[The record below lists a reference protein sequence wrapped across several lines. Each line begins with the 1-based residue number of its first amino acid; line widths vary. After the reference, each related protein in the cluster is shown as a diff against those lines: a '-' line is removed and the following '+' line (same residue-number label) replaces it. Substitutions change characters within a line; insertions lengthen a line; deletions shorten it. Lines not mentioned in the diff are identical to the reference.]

1 MTSHL
6 RFLWARL
13 TGDEA
18 ALESLSLT
26 PATLMQGLSGRSV
39 ALIGNA
45 KSLGTTRFGPQID
58 AADLVIR
65 LNAAPMPDAAS
76 HGTRTDWIALSTP
89 IPDDILRDRNPDC
102 VLWMTRKRKRLPY
115 GLATRPG
122 FYLNRLSDVARLRAV
137 IGGPPTTGL
146 MMIDLLSALPP
157 PGSTCSGL
165 TSLPRCRCRA
175 AVPLPRFR
183 MTSPPNAALSKPCWP
198 ATRAFTCI
206 DSFAGL
212 CMQ

>member
-26 PATLMQGLSGRSV
+26 PASLLHSLSGKSI

-89 IPDDILRDRNPDC
+89 IPDDILRDRNPAC
-102 VLWMTRKRKRLPY
+102 MLWMTRKRKRLPY
-115 GLATRPG
+115 SLATRPG
-122 FYLNRLSDVARLRAV
+122 FYLNRLSDVARLRAA
-137 IGGPPTTGL
+137 IGGPPTTGM
-146 MMIDLLSALPP
+146 MMIDLLSRSAAARIDLFGFDFFASLSLSGSRTAAQVPHDFTAERRFVEALQA
-157 PGSTCSGL
+157 
-165 TSLPRCRCRA
+165 RD
-175 AVPLPRFR
+175 PRFR
-183 MTSPPNAALSKPCWP
+183 LH
-198 ATRAFTCI
+198 
-206 DSFAGL
+206 
-212 CMQ
+212 